1 MAKGIKMKKTSVLPL
16 NRVFSQK
23 YGAPGQIVS
32 ENDAK
37 SELGRIRAFLK
48 DYNNGVAAISEF
60 IASRCRFIAEKFP
73 NLRLSVVDILQILV
87 EKRPKG
93 TYLRNTD
100 TRYRLHYSA
109 EDWERESLERYESL
123 KPSAFKLMNLPTKK
137 GRTSSKDKLGA
148 NENLVSNAALKSDID
163 IILVGGNA
171 SKKKALEKELGYV
184 VRQIQVERNAKSC
197 SKLRALWNGTHMR
210 DFGVIVCLCNHL
222 AHRATE
228 IVDTCFKGPTDW
240 IVLNIHN
247 DNCKILADMIKTAIR
262 KSGRDV

>member
-1 MAKGIKMKKTSVLPL
+1 MKKTSVVLG
-16 NRVFSQK
+16 NRHFSQK
-23 YGAPGQIVS
+23 YGAPGKIVS

-37 SELGRIRAFLK
+37 SELGRIRTVLK
-48 DYNNGVAAISEF
+48 DCDNGAVAIAEF
-60 IASRCRFIAEKFP
+60 FASRCRFIAEKYP
-73 NLRLSVVDILQILV
+73 NLRLSVVDILKVLV

-100 TRYRLHYSA
+100 TRYRSNYSA

-123 KPSAFKLMNLPTKK
+123 KPSTFKLMNCPTRK
-137 GRTSSKDKLGA
+137 GRGSSKDRFGVHEKLA
-148 NENLVSNAALKSDID
+148 FNSDMKSDID
-163 IILVGGNA
+163 IILIGGNA
-171 SKKKALEKELGYV
+171 SKKNALEKELGYAI
-184 VRQIQVERNAKSC
+184 RQIQVERNAKSC

-240 IVLNIHN
+240 VVVKVHN
-247 DNCKILADMIKTAIR
+247 DNCKIIADIVKTVTR
-262 KSGRDV
+262 KSGRTI